1 MKDKS
6 KAKQAIVRRVDIDTI
21 LRAKSGDQTALEKV
35 LEHYKG
41 YMLELCQFEL
51 YDASGRVYTCYDE
64 DLYKN
69 KESRQMKLPL
79 KYLHAGMCYIRCRR
93 LQSFCGSIRTWYT
106 I

>member
-64 DLYKN
+64 ELYH
-69 KESRQMKLPL
+69 ELQLKLMIVVL
-79 KYLHAGMCYIRCRR
+79 ENFNLE
-93 LQSFCGSIRTWYT
+93 
-106 I
+106 

>member
-64 DLYKN
+64 ELYH
-69 KESRQMKLPL
+69 ELQCKL
-79 KYLHAGMCYIRCRR
+79 
-93 LQSFCGSIRTWYT
+93 T
-106 I
+106 IAVPEKFNLE

>member
-21 LRAKSGDQTALEKV
+21 LRAKSGNQTALEKV

-64 DLYKN
+64 ELYH
-69 KESRQMKLPL
+69 ELQLKLMIVVL
-79 KYLHAGMCYIRCRR
+79 ENFNLE
-93 LQSFCGSIRTWYT
+93 
-106 I
+106 